1 MYEKHITRQKYT
13 CDRKWACASYILKTK
28 SIFATNSGT
37 KVIAVIM
44 SWDFKQTNK
53 KTVAHPEYSQT
64 RIKKKKKASKAIQTI
79 RIKVKGKWVETCRI
93 PRFILHNQSGTAAV
107 QLSGG
112 KNNNKKTPNKS
123 THTQT
128 THRPLS
134 SPPFSSSLCPHLS
147 LVPSSTTGGN

>member
-1 MYEKHITRQKYT
+1 MRSTLHGKNIRVIASERALRIFWKPNPYLLQTVAQKLLLLLCHEISNKQT
-13 CDRKWACASYILKTK
+13 KTK
-28 SIFATNSGT
+28 
-37 KVIAVIM
+37 
-44 SWDFKQTNK
+44 KQWHTQSTHK
-53 KTVAHPEYSQT
+53 HAL
-64 RIKKKKKASKAIQTI
+64 KKKKASKAIQTI